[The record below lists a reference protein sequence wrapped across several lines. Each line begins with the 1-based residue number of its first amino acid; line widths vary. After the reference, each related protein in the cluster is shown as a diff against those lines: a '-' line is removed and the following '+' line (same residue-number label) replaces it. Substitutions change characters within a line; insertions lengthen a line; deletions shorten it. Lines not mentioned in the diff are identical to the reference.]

1 MDEIRRKLELIDRQ
15 LAGRNFHRQI
25 VTTCPLVFIAVGLI
39 AGILVQTRFDLP
51 VSAWAILL
59 GLFAA
64 AAVSCFTIQQ
74 FSSANWQYV
83 TAYFAL
89 ACFICLG
96 AIGVTN
102 YRRAEPDDVRA
113 LVADERRLAAIRG
126 RLITEPHIEKYP
138 DWEFARFKPT
148 DPTSSFYLNV
158 RQVETAAGWAN
169 ATGRIRVQ
177 VGEPVLDLSAGDD
190 IAAYCWLERLTS
202 PTNPGQFDTAAY
214 LASRNIFVA
223 ASIKS
228 RDGIRLLRSTPAGA
242 FARLKTRIRQAATTA
257 LLGDLPQEDSG
268 QGLLQALLL
277 GSREDIDSDTYQAF
291 RTTGLLHFVSLSGMH
306 MGILFGIIWWLCKT
320 VGLMKPARAIICAIA
335 IGLFLLIVPPRAPT
349 LRAAII
355 CWTFCASLFVRRHP
369 NPVNTLALAAIV
381 LLLARPTQLF
391 EAGWQLSFTAVLG
404 IILFANRI
412 HLFLLEKARGLSRR
426 GDVAGRK
433 ASSRAIFQLGQYSLR
448 LFSAGLAAWLGGA
461 GILLYHFYTI
471 TPLASIWTVLVF
483 PLVGAILVLGF
494 LKMVLFFLLP
504 TLSAVLGIFGALLS
518 DALVWL
524 VKLIAHLGVSQIL
537 IGAVPVA
544 LVILYY
550 CMIAFAG
557 FAYFRRPLA
566 KKVVCTV
573 MIMAIAGYLGGIK
586 WQRTHRDDLT
596 LTCLDVGHGQAILA
610 QLPGTVNILFD
621 AGSLHRSDIG
631 SRIAAPFL
639 DYTGTGKIDA
649 IIISHNDADH
659 INGIP
664 EIAEHCKVGR
674 VYANDAFFDRAD
686 SWGTAKSLADS
697 LAAEGL
703 EIERLPKDL
712 NLSRSTKIKT
722 LWPDEKANDV
732 AQLSDNDRSLVTL
745 IEFAGTSILLCSDI
759 ETFAQ
764 GELLRLY
771 PGLRADV
778 VVAPHHGSIVT
789 LDTEFLKSLD
799 ADVLIYS
806 CDRTQYERITR
817 DTEHAAHVSDE
828 AKSFYTAENGAIVIC
843 VEKDGSLNTDF
854 FAR

>member
-1 MDEIRRKLELIDRQ
+1 
-15 LAGRNFHRQI
+15 NFHRQI
-25 VTTCPLVFIAVGLI
+25 ISTCPLVFVAVGLI
-39 AGILVQTRFDLP
+39 AGILVQSRFDLP
-51 VSAWAILL
+51 VSTWLVLL
-59 GLFAA
+59 GLLAA
-64 AAVSCFTIQQ
+64 AAVLCFIFQQ

-83 TAYFAL
+83 TAYVAL

-96 AIGVTN
+96 AIRVTS
-102 YRRAEPDDVRA
+102 YCRPEPDDIRT
-113 LVADERRLAAIRG
+113 LVADGRRLATIRG

-177 VGEPVLDLSAGDD
+177 VEEPVLDLSAGDD

-214 LASRNIFVA
+214 LASRNIFIA

-369 NPVNTLALAAIV
+369 NSINTLALAAIV
-381 LLLARPTQLF
+381 LLLAGPTQLF

-404 IILFANRI
+404 IILFAERI
-412 HLFLLEKARGLSRR
+412 HFFLLEQVPGLSSRH
-426 GDVAGRK
+426 VLSVLGR
-433 ASSRAIFQLGQYSLR
+433 YSLR

-471 TPLASIWTVLVF
+471 TPLASVWTVLVF

-494 LKMVLFFLLP
+494 LKMILFFLLP
-504 TLSAVLGIFGALLS
+504 TLSAVLGIVGALLS

-524 VKLIAHLGVSQIL
+524 VRHIADLGVSQIL
-537 IGAVPVA
+537 IGAVPLV

-550 CMIAFAG
+550 GMIAFAG

-596 LTCLDVGHGQAILA
+596 LTCLDVGHGQAILV
-610 QLPGTVNILFD
+610 QLPGTANILFD

-631 SRIAAPFL
+631 SRIVAPFL

-649 IIISHNDADH
+649 LIISHNDADH

-664 EIAEHCKVGR
+664 EIAEHCKIGG

-697 LAAEGL
+697 LAAKGL

-712 NLSRSTKIKT
+712 HLSRSAEIKT
-722 LWPDEKANDV
+722 LW
-732 AQLSDNDRSLVTL
+732 
-745 IEFAGTSILLCSDI
+745 
-759 ETFAQ
+759 
-764 GELLRLY
+764 
-771 PGLRADV
+771 
-778 VVAPHHGSIVT
+778 
-789 LDTEFLKSLD
+789 
-799 ADVLIYS
+799 
-806 CDRTQYERITR
+806 
-817 DTEHAAHVSDE
+817 
-828 AKSFYTAENGAIVIC
+828 
-843 VEKDGSLNTDF
+843 
-854 FAR
+854 